1 MQANFGDTFLL
12 LTLYAIMRGFVLY
25 KQRHL
30 YIDPISKLP
39 NFSALRRDFSASEG
53 QGDLGV
59 VVVKILR
66 LDSIFAHL
74 SEGEKRAYL
83 RQISDRLSITGKDT
97 KIYFDGGKYFAFIL
111 DAAIDYESHLSGL
124 RAIVSQPIII
134 ASKSIDVA
142 VTVGADFSSRGLP
155 AHRMSSAIAAADH
168 AREAFQ
174 PVFIVSDACHDD
186 DEWDHSLTARLA
198 EALAEDRISIKL
210 QPQVDFK
217 TGKFVGAEVLA
228 RWQDEAGN
236 EISPARFIPQFERMA
251 RLDELTSR
259 ILDKAMAALRS
270 LQESG
275 CALPLSV
282 NVSAVQF
289 VDERIAEIVEKSLRE
304 YDVDPSLLKIEVT
317 ETARIEDFETAC
329 QIVERLRKQGITF
342 SLDDFGVGSANLEAL
357 QRLPFDE
364 VKIDQLFIQQ
374 LAGSCKTRAIVEG
387 VLHTA
392 SKAGM
397 TSVAEGIEDLE
408 THTWLS
414 SLGCD
419 RGQGYFIAKP
429 MLVSQFTSLIEL
441 NRYVTPRPDYG

>member
-1 MQANFGDTFLL
+1 M
-12 LTLYAIMRGFVLY
+12 
-25 KQRHL
+25 
-30 YIDPISKLP
+30 
-39 NFSALRRDFSASEG
+39 
-53 QGDLGV
+53 
-59 VVVKILR
+59 
-66 LDSIFAHL
+66 
-74 SEGEKRAYL
+74 
-83 RQISDRLSITGKDT
+83 
-97 KIYFDGGKYFAFIL
+97 
-111 DAAIDYESHLSGL
+111 
-124 RAIVSQPIII
+124 
-134 ASKSIDVA
+134 
-142 VTVGADFSSRGLP
+142 
-155 AHRMSSAIAAADH
+155 
-168 AREAFQ
+168 
-174 PVFIVSDACHDD
+174 
-186 DEWDHSLTARLA
+186 A
-198 EALAEDRISIKL
+198 EL
-210 QPQVDFK
+210 
-217 TGKFVGAEVLA
+217 
-228 RWQDEAGN
+228 
-236 EISPARFIPQFERMA
+236 
-251 RLDELTSR
+251 
-259 ILDKAMAALRS
+259 
-270 LQESG
+270 
-275 CALPLSV
+275 
-282 NVSAVQF
+282 
-289 VDERIAEIVEKSLRE
+289 
-304 YDVDPSLLKIEVT
+304 IEVT